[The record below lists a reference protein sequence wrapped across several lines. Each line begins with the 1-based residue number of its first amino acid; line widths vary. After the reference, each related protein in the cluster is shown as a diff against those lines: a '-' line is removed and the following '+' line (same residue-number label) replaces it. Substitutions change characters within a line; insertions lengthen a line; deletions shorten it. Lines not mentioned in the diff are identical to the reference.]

1 MKKNVV
7 FIYDHYSGKLIKVAD
22 VRGLSESDFVRFN
35 DEAKANLKVKIER
48 ERKNEEEKEQK
59 HYEQIKDLQ
68 DQITELKA
76 VIKHLL
82 GWEEQSD
89 EMLGHL
95 LRVEE
100 EENDD

>member
-7 FIYDHYSGKLIKVAD
+7 FIYDHYFGKLIKVAD

-35 DEAKANLKVKIER
+35 DEAKSNLKAKIER
-48 ERKNEEEKEQK
+48 ERKNEEEREQK